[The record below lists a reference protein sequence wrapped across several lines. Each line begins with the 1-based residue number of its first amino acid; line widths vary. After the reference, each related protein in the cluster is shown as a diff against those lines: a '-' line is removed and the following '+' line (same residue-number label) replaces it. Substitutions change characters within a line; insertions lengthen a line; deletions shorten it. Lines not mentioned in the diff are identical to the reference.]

1 MAQATNANAGS
12 TMETT
17 KHNVELRDVRN
28 GELVVAYNHVKEGRT
43 YVDAYHGSARLPMEC
58 LTLFDGGV
66 IDAEELTTE
75 ERQWLHYEDDTI
87 EFEEAAL

>member
-1 MAQATNANAGS
+1 MAQANNANAGS
-12 TMETT
+12 TLETT
-17 KHNVELRDVRN
+17 KHNLELRDVRD
-28 GELVVAYNHVKEGRT
+28 GELVVTYNHVKEGRT

-75 ERQWLHYEDDTI
+75 ERQWLTYEDGSI
-87 EFEEAAL
+87 VFEEVAL